1 MQPNFESEIKNKLN
15 MSNKIGF
22 TNFRKFANF
31 PEIDLGDVTVLVG
44 GNNSGKSTLVKAF
57 LLCVDNLRMMRM
69 SDRRREFRN
78 NIFGF
83 NKPIFRF
90 DANEYHDVKVK
101 TFARAIHNKLIENG
115 NGEGSSLPSTITFKF
130 AIGKFEFKF
139 VVAGDRDEELTYG
152 DVQLISIEDKEQNI
166 RFCNDYEHG
175 TMSYAVLA
183 SSKGGDSETVQ
194 DDSKKDGMKKEY
206 QEIEKSLDTAKEEGD
221 LEKIA
226 SLSEVKERI
235 EVAYKKAF
243 GVDVASAG
251 NLEGANHE
259 EDAPTSQKKESV
271 CYDNLPLGFDL
282 NEVNEPVVKNVISN
296 IINFASMSKD
306 QAPVY
311 KEGEDLDAYN
321 EKLEEYQA
329 QEDARKDMYLDI
341 SKMRKSRNDL
351 AYLLGTL
358 DVQYISAHAVNQ
370 DAYYKTG
377 SNDFMAQVVYDFYFE
392 RIVPGDTEY
401 TFVTDWMKTF
411 DIGHDFCIEP
421 LMAGDVYKL
430 TIEDEDGMKLPLA
443 DKGMG
448 AIQMMMLLLRLATI
462 MRRAKSNKS
471 AATTVVIEEPEQNLH
486 PKMQSLLADLFQSI
500 ATNNEYK
507 INFIIETHSE
517 YLIRKSQVLV
527 ANANYAD
534 EKDVEEICPFKVY
547 YLPSDAGEP
556 YQMHYKVTGGFVEK
570 FGTGFFDAATESDMV
585 VIRKEFE
592 LKKKNRK

>member
-1 MQPNFESEIKNKLN
+1 

-31 PEIDLGDVTVLVG
+31 PEIDLGNVTILVG
-44 GNNSGKSTLVKAF
+44 GNNSGKSTLVKAL
-57 LLCVDNLRMMRM
+57 LLCVDNLRMMRIGN
-69 SDRRREFRN
+69 RRRGEN
-78 NIFGF
+78 AKGIFGF

-101 TFARAIHNKLIENG
+101 TFTRAIHNKPVKDA
-115 NGEGSSLPSTITFKF
+115 NGEGASLPSTITFKF
-130 AIGKFEFKF
+130 AIGKFEFMF
-139 VVAGDRDEELTYG
+139 VVSGNRDEEFTYG
-152 DVQLISIEDKEQNI
+152 DVLSISIEDKDQNI

-183 SSKGGDSETVQ
+183 SSIKGDTKGQ
-194 DDSKKDGMKKEY
+194 DEFKKDEMKMEY
-206 QEIEKSLDTAKEEGD
+206 LETEKSLENASEEGD

-226 SLSEVKERI
+226 SLAEEKEKFAA
-235 EVAYKKAF
+235 AYKEQF
-243 GVDVASAG
+243 GIDIIVGDLEEV
-251 NLEGANHE
+251 NLFED
-259 EDAPTSQKKESV
+259 EDAAAV

-296 IINFASMSKD
+296 IINFASQSKD
-306 QAPVY
+306 PAPLH
-311 KEGEDLDAYN
+311 KDGEDADAFD
-321 EKLEEYQA
+321 EKMEEYQA
-329 QEDARKDMYLDI
+329 KEDARKGMYLDI
-341 SKMRKSRNDL
+341 SKMRKSQNDI
-351 AYLLGTL
+351 AYLLDTL

-377 SNDFMAQVVYDFYFE
+377 GNDFMAQVVYDFYFE
-392 RIVPGDTEY
+392 KIMTGDAEY

-411 DIGHDFCIEP
+411 SIGRDFRIEP

-430 TIEDEDGMKLPLA
+430 TIEDEDGTKLPLA

-448 AIQMMMLLLRLATI
+448 GIQMMMLLLRLATI

-471 AATTVVIEEPEQNLH
+471 VATTVVIEEPEQNLH

-500 ATNNEYK
+500 ATSNEYK

-527 ANANYAD
+527 ANANYVD
-534 EKDVEEICPFKVY
+534 GKDVEENCPFKVY

-570 FGTGFFDAATESDMV
+570 FGTGFFDAATESDMI

-592 LKKKNRK
+592 QKKKNRK